1 MSAKKDWTGNRK
13 TTFSTLGASS
23 HSDKDRE
30 VHDFYATSPIA
41 LELLLKLE
49 QFENVWEPACGML
62 HLSDVLVK
70 NNIHGRSSDLVNRG
84 GNTENMNLTSWQLII
99 SKNGMV
105 I

>member
-1 MSAKKDWTGNRK
+1 MSKDWKGNSK
-13 TTFSTLGASS
+13 ATFSTLGASS
-23 HSDKDRE
+23 HSEQDRE

-84 GNTENMNLTSWQLII
+84 GNTENTNLISWQLII
-99 SKNGMV
+99 LKNGMA
-105 I
+105 IL